1 VISSYKSIQITSV
14 VLIFT
19 PVLSF
24 LSPTLLVNEDQQIRT
39 QSQSE
44 AYTRR
49 KLRRVPGHE
58 RFLPNGWSWR
68 GMVVA
73 LSRMITQGG
82 GNFPLFCSL
91 TRMMLVCYSRC
102 QVREDEEPNT
112 MNDLVGEFPICLFLF
127 FLPFSIVGF
136 LFISLLFSWS
146 ATVTTR

>member
-24 LSPTLLVNEDQQIRT
+24 LSPTLLVNEDQQIET

-49 KLRRVPGHE
+49 KLRRVPSHE
-58 RFLPNGWSWR
+58 RFLLDGWSWR

-112 MNDLVGEFPICLFLF
+112 MDDLVGEFPICLFLF

-136 LFISLLFSWS
+136 LFIFFII
-146 ATVTTR
+146 

>member
-1 VISSYKSIQITSV
+1 
-14 VLIFT
+14 
-19 PVLSF
+19 
-24 LSPTLLVNEDQQIRT
+24 
-39 QSQSE
+39 
-44 AYTRR
+44 
-49 KLRRVPGHE
+49 
-58 RFLPNGWSWR
+58 
-68 GMVVA
+68 MVVA

-112 MNDLVGEFPICLFLF
+112 MDDLVGEFPICLFLF